1 MAEPEES
8 RPKAVTV
15 IGWLWVVLGVLFLLR
30 ALVNMILWKILK
42 PDMLGFLETFA
53 GVPPAQQ
60 RFLRPLFEHLGAL
73 QTIEAT
79 LSAAV
84 IVIAFRLLRLRPWA
98 RVGMQVVCWLVLAA
112 VAAFGAFWVWLCR
125 SVAAAVPSSA
135 ASSFERFGLV
145 AGLAFCLAV
154 AAGLAVMI
162 ALLSSSRVREAF
174 RHTPPASR

>member
-8 RPKAVTV
+8 RPKAVTA

-30 ALVNMILWKILK
+30 TLVNMIVWRMLK
-42 PDMLGFLETFA
+42 PDMLGFLETFG
-53 GVPPAQQ
+53 GVPPTQQ

-73 QTIEAT
+73 LTSEAI
-79 LSAAV
+79 LFAAV
-84 IVIAFRLLRLRPWA
+84 IVVAMGLLRLRPWA
-98 RVGMQVVCWLVLAA
+98 RVGMQAICWLLLAA
-112 VAAFGAFWVWLCR
+112 VAAFGAFWVWLCG

-135 ASSFERFGLV
+135 ASSFGRFGLV

-162 ALLSSSRVREAF
+162 GLLASTRVREAF

>member
-8 RPKAVTV
+8 RTKAVTV
-15 IGWLWVVLGVLFLLR
+15 IGWLWVVLGVLYLLR

-84 IVIAFRLLRLRPWA
+84 IVIAFDSCVFARGPAWA
-98 RVGMQVVCWLVLAA
+98 CKW
-112 VAAFGAFWVWLCR
+112 
-125 SVAAAVPSSA
+125 SA
-135 ASSFERFGLV
+135 G
-145 AGLAFCLAV
+145 
-154 AAGLAVMI
+154 
-162 ALLSSSRVREAF
+162 SSSR
-174 RHTPPASR
+174 P